1 MVEQE
6 RVSALMDGELDGEDL
21 GARLKKT
28 AEDGDLAQ
36 CWDTYHLIGDVLRGE
51 NAFSTGFASKVSL
64 ALAQEPTILA
74 PRPPASGR
82 VARKPYV
89 FALSAAATIAGVAVV
104 GWLATLNPPG
114 APALAP
120 STVATVPSEGPIKAS
135 MTAQQMDA
143 DVSDYM
149 MAHQEYS
156 PTGAIHGAA
165 SYVRTV
171 STR

>member
-6 RVSALMDGELDGEDL
+6 SVSALMDGELDDEDL
-21 GARLKKT
+21 GARVKKT

-51 NAFSTGFASKVSL
+51 NAFSAGFASKVSL

-82 VARKPYV
+82 PARKSHV
-89 FALSAAATIAGVAVV
+89 FALSAAATIAGVAIV
-104 GWLATLNPPG
+104 GWLASLNPPG
-114 APALAP
+114 SPTIAPA
-120 STVATVPSEGPIKAS
+120 TVATIPAEGPVKAS

-156 PTGAIHGAA
+156 PTGAIHGVA
-165 SYVRTV
+165 YVRTV